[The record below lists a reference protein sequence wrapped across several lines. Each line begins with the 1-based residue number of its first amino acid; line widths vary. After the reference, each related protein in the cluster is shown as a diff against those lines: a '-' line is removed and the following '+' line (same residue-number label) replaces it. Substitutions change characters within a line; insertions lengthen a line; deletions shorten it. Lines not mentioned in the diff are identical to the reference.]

1 MEETATIQAPTE
13 TSGPIQ
19 QSMLVSEINQ
29 KFPQCLPV
37 FEKYGIAGCGG
48 KFGPPEPLFIFAAAH
63 RVPLRKFV
71 DELNKAVRGEWKE
84 KKDGKRKAESGKRK
98 TESESVAEAREQFVS
113 ENLYKQFVFG
123 ALFVA
128 LTAGFGLGLTN
139 LLRISF
145 AQSYYEISGVLKQI
159 HGHAQIFGWVGLFVM
174 GVAFHAVPRMKLVAL
189 RPVRAAQ
196 AVLWLMLTGVF
207 LRVFSQ
213 PFGRSEIGR
222 FALLGSGLLEL
233 VAVGLFVWLMTKIEL
248 GSKLKHEFHEKF
260 IWASVSWFAVLGV
273 WNFLIV
279 WQMFRQHSVGIPALQ
294 DALWI
299 HVAFF
304 GFIANIIF
312 GFSLRVLPHFLGLR
326 ESKVWAANMAFW
338 LWNIAIFLRY
348 PVERLAWAASTLE
361 AVAIVLFVWA
371 LGIFARR
378 RTKIDIK
385 SIDNSFARF
394 IQLGYGWLL
403 LVALIPFHADLFRL
417 SASAR
422 HTMAIGFITPM
433 ILGVAYRVLPIFN
446 GVNLWSNRLMRTSFW
461 HLAVGSTLAFAM
473 AFNKVFETTWSYA
486 WSGVAGFLVFAA
498 LVMFA
503 INVAMTLRTKA
514 EKFTRDAMVKLTT
527 RVTELLEVYPEMRP
541 VLIHGGLSGLATMR
555 HNPPR
560 FVTIEFA
567 ARRHNLDAEPLVD
580 LLNDEIKRRKH

>member
-1 MEETATIQAPTE
+1 MEETATVQTPAA
-13 TSGPIQ
+13 TSGPVQ
-19 QSMLVSEINQ
+19 HSMLVSEINQ
-29 KFPQCLPV
+29 RFPQCLPV
-37 FEKYGIAGCGG
+37 FEKHGIAGCGG
-48 KFGPPEPLFIFAAAH
+48 RLGPPEPLFIFAAAH
-63 RVPLRKFV
+63 RVPLRELV
-71 DELNKAVRGEWKE
+71 DELNRAAKGEWKE
-84 KKDGKRKAESGKRK
+84 DRARKGAPTSEGK
-98 TESESVAEAREQFVS
+98 SVAEAREQFVS

-123 ALFVA
+123 ALLVA

-139 LLRISF
+139 LLRIAF

-196 AVLWLMLTGVF
+196 ACLWLMLAGIAT
-207 LRVFSQ
+207 RVFSQ
-213 PFGRSEIGR
+213 PFARGELGR

-233 VAVGLFVWLMTKIEL
+233 AAVGLFVWLMAKIEL
-248 GSKLKHEFHEKF
+248 GSKLKREFHEKF
-260 IWASVSWFAVLGV
+260 IWASVGWFAVLGV
-273 WNFLIV
+273 WSFLIV
-279 WQMFRQHSVGIPALQ
+279 LQIFRQHSVGIPALQ

-304 GFIANIIF
+304 GFIANMIF

-326 ESKVWAANMAFW
+326 NSKVWAANVAFW
-338 LWNIAIFLRY
+338 LWNVAIFLRY

-385 SIDNSFARF
+385 GVDNSFSWF
-394 IQLGYGWLL
+394 IKLGYAWLL
-403 LVALIPFHADLFRL
+403 MVALIPFHADLFRL

-422 HTMAIGFITPM
+422 HTMAIGFITP
-433 ILGVAYRVLPIFN
+433 IIFGVAYRVLPIFN
-446 GVNLWSNRLMRTSFW
+446 GVNLWSNRLMRMSFW
-461 HLAVGSTLAFAM
+461 HLAAGSTLAFAM
-473 AFNKVFETTWSYA
+473 AFNKVFEATWSYA
-486 WSGVAGFLVFAA
+486 WSGIGGFLVFAA

-503 INVAMTLRTKA
+503 INIAMTLRTKA
-514 EKFTRDAMVKLTT
+514 EKFTRDAEVKPTT
-527 RVTELLEVYPEMRP
+527 RITELLEVYPEMRP

-567 ARRHNLDAEPLVD
+567 ARRHNIDAEPLIQ
-580 LLNDEIKRRKH
+580 LLNGTIQRQEQR

>member
-1 MEETATIQAPTE
+1 MEETATIQTPTE
-13 TSGPIQ
+13 TSEPIHH
-19 QSMLVSEINQ
+19 SMLVAEINQ

-63 RVPLRKFV
+63 RVPLREFV
-71 DELNKAVRGEWKE
+71 DELNRAVRGEWKAENRDMNVVPTSE
-84 KKDGKRKAESGKRK
+84 KEA
-98 TESESVAEAREQFVS
+98 VAEAREQFVS

-128 LTAGFGLGLTN
+128 LTAGFGLGLVN
-139 LLRISF
+139 LTRISL

-159 HGHAQIFGWVGLFVM
+159 HGHAQVFGWVGLFVM
-174 GVAFHAVPRMKLVAL
+174 GVAFHAVPRMKMVAL

-196 AVLWLMLTGVF
+196 ACLWLMLTGVS
-207 LRVFSQ
+207 LRVLAQ
-213 PFGRSEIGR
+213 PFANSVAVRLG
-222 FALLGSGLLEL
+222 LLGSGLLEL
-233 VAVGLFVWLMTKIEL
+233 ASIGLFVGLLAAVMTRSEQKR
-248 GSKLKHEFHEKF
+248 EFHEKF
-260 IWASVSWFAVLGV
+260 VWAGAGWLLVLGI

-279 WQMFRQHSVGIPALQ
+279 LQMFRQHSVGIPALQ

-326 ESKVWAANMAFW
+326 ESKTWAANVAFW
-338 LWNIAIFLRY
+338 LWNAAIFLRY
-348 PVERLAWAASTLE
+348 PVERLAWAASILE

-385 SIDNSFARF
+385 GIDNAFGWF
-394 IQLGYGWLL
+394 IKLGYGWLL
-403 LVALIPFHADLFRL
+403 LVALIPFHSDVFRL

-422 HTMAIGFITPM
+422 HTMAIGFITPL
-433 ILGVAYRVLPIFN
+433 IFGVAYRVLPIFN
-446 GVNLWSNRLMRTSFW
+446 GVNLWSNRLMRVSFW
-461 HLAVGSTLAFAM
+461 HLAAGSTLAFAM

-486 WSGVAGFLVFAA
+486 WSGIAGFLVFVA

-503 INVAMTLRTKA
+503 INIAMTLRTKA
-514 EKFTRDAMVKLTT
+514 EKFTRDAVVKLTT
-527 RVTELLEVYPEMRP
+527 RITELLEVYPDLRP

-560 FVTIEFA
+560 FVSIEFA
-567 ARRHNLDAEPLVD
+567 ARRHNLDPQPLIKI
-580 LLNDEIKRRKH
+580 LNDEIERRKH